1 MPETLLNTEYVT
13 KDAFDIQ
20 VRSIRDRA
28 DSEVR
33 VSDARMDRL
42 EALIARN
49 MIEQRSAINEFKSEI
64 KGELNGLRSELKVM
78 NERIDKNLA
87 NYEAV
92 ASRIEGDVKAINASV
107 QSLQQRRSWDI
118 AWISLAVAVGIA
130 LIQIFA
136 R

>member
-1 MPETLLNTEYVT
+1 MSDMAEPIYIT

-20 VRSIRDRA
+20 VKSIRDRA

-33 VSDARMDRL
+33 VSDARFDRL

-49 MIEQRSAINEFKSEI
+49 MIEQRSAI
-64 KGELNGLRSELKVM
+64 SELKSELTGEIKAL

-87 NYEAV
+87 EYKAV
-92 ASRIEGDVKAINASV
+92 ASDMKAEISDIRGDVKALNASV

-118 AWISLAVAVGIA
+118 AWISIAVAVGIA